1 MQLKFDCLSATE
13 KDALH
18 QRVLHVLEHVGI
30 GVGSAGALDLL
41 SEAGARVDRER
52 RTATLPPELVVSCL
66 EKAPGSVR
74 LAARDAAHDLVVGA
88 GSPLACCTDGMA
100 TMVCDDVTD
109 EVREATREDMAYY
122 YGLYD
127 ALDELD
133 FIWTSLTL
141 GERDPLRVGL
151 ETDLIALESTSKHVQ
166 SVVAHSPGQVPPLL
180 EMLEAIAGAPMH
192 ERPIYSSLHCPV
204 SPLRFE
210 GDKLDASLAL
220 ARHGVPILI
229 HPLPL
234 LGTTAPMSVL
244 GTTVITLAE
253 LLAAVTIFQL
263 AAPGCALMVVAIGGS
278 THLRT
283 GGYLC
288 GAPEV
293 ALVDMAS
300 LSMTREYGLPTMSG
314 GMSTDAKAANYQ
326 AGSEAALL
334 AVPSVLC
341 GADMLTGAGLVD
353 SDMAVSTAK
362 AVLDCDTIG
371 SVRRLLEV
379 PDAVDD
385 TSTLLDDIAAVGPGG
400 QFLARR
406 SSRENSR
413 RGEIWRASVFQRDG
427 LAAYA
432 GRSLVND
439 ALQRAEALLAAHEP
453 TPIPDNARREARSAF
468 ERYARS
474 AGDAGQWTRS
484 S

>member
-1 MQLKFDCLSATE
+1 MHLRFDCLSPAE
-13 KDALH
+13 KEALH
-18 QRVLHVLEHVGI
+18 QRVLHVLAHVGI
-30 GVGSAGALDLL
+30 GVGSDAALDLL

-52 RTATLPPELVVSCL
+52 RTAKLPAELVESCL
-66 EKAPGSVR
+66 EKAPGTVR

-100 TMVCDDVTD
+100 TMVLDDVTR
-109 EVREATREDMAYY
+109 EVREATRDDLVYY
-122 YGLYD
+122 YTLYD

-133 FIWTSLTL
+133 FIWTSLTV

-166 SVVAHSPGQVPPLL
+166 SVVAHSPEQVPPLL
-180 EMLEAIAGAPMH
+180 QMLEAIAGAPLF

-210 GDKLDASLAL
+210 GEKLDASIEL

-244 GTTVITLAE
+244 GTAVITLAE
-253 LLAAVTIFQL
+253 ILAAVTIFQL

-278 THLRT
+278 AHLRT
-283 GGYLC
+283 GAYLC

-293 ALVDMAS
+293 ALIDMAT
-300 LSMTREYGLPTMSG
+300 LAMTRRYGLPSMSG
-314 GMSTDAKAANYQ
+314 GLSSDAKAANFQ
-326 AGSEAALL
+326 AGSEGALL
-334 AVPSVLC
+334 ATTSVLC
-341 GADMLTGAGLVD
+341 GADLLTGAGLVD

-371 SVRRLLEV
+371 SVKRLLQV
-379 PDAVDD
+379 PDGVDD
-385 TSTLLDDIAAVGPGG
+385 ASTLIEDIAAVGPGG

-406 SSRENSR
+406 SSRENAR
-413 RGEIWRASVFQRDG
+413 RGEIWRPAAFQRE
-427 LAAYA
+427 AASAYA
-432 GRSLVND
+432 GRSLVSD
-439 ALQRAEALLAAHEP
+439 ALERAEAVLAAHVP
-453 TPIPDNARREARSAF
+453 TPIPDDARREARAAF
-468 ERYARS
+468 EQYSRR
-474 AGDAGQWTRS
+474 AG
-484 S
+484 

>member
-1 MQLKFDCLSATE
+1 MHLQFDCLSAPE

-18 QRVLHVLEHVGI
+18 QRVLHVLEEVGI
-30 GVGSAGALDLL
+30 GVGSALALDLL
-41 SEAGARVDRER
+41 AEAGALVDRER
-52 RTATLPPELVVSCL
+52 RLAKLPPDLVERCL
-66 EKAPGSVR
+66 EQAPATVR
-74 LAARDAAHDLVVGA
+74 LAAREPARDLKVGGGA
-88 GSPLACCTDGMA
+88 PLACCTDGMA
-100 TMVCDDVTD
+100 TLVFDDLSGG
-109 EVREATREDMAYY
+109 VRDATRDDLAYY

-133 FIWTSLTL
+133 FIWTSLTV
-141 GERDPLRVGL
+141 GERDPLRIGL

-166 SVVAHSPGQVPPLL
+166 SVVAHSPAQVPPLL
-180 EMLEAIAGAPMH
+180 EMLEIIAGASPH

-210 GDKLDASLAL
+210 GEKLDASIEL
-220 ARHGVPILI
+220 ARHGVPLLI

-234 LGTTAPMSVL
+234 IGTTAPMSVL
-244 GTTVITLAE
+244 GTSVITLAE
-253 LLAAVTIFQL
+253 ILAAVTIFQL

-293 ALVDMAS
+293 ALMDMAC
-300 LSMTREYGLPTMSG
+300 LSMIRRYGLPSMSG
-314 GMSTDAKAANYQ
+314 GMSTDAKAANFQ
-326 AGSEAALL
+326 AGSEGALL

-371 SVRRLLEV
+371 SVKRLLEL
-379 PDAVDD
+379 PRAVDAA
-385 TSTLLDDIAAVGPGG
+385 STLIDDIAAVGPGG

-413 RGEIWRASVFQRDG
+413 RGEIWRAAVFQREG
-427 LAAYA
+427 LAEYA
-432 GRSLVND
+432 GRTLVDD
-439 ALQRAEALLAAHEP
+439 ALERARVLLAGHVP
-453 TPIPDNARREARSAF
+453 VPIPEDDRREARAAF
-468 ERYARS
+468 ERYAR
-474 AGDAGQWTRS
+474 TVE
-484 S
+484 

>member
-1 MQLKFDCLSATE
+1 MHLKFDCLSAAE

-30 GVGSAGALDLL
+30 GVGSAVALDLL
-41 SEAGARVDRER
+41 ADAGACVDRER
-52 RTATLPPELVVSCL
+52 RTATLPPGLVESCL

-74 LAARDAAHDLVVGA
+74 LAARDAAHDLLVGA

-100 TMVCDDVTD
+100 TMVFDDATD
-109 EVREATREDMAYY
+109 EVRDATRDDLVYY

-127 ALDELD
+127 ALEELD

-141 GERDPLRVGL
+141 GEMDPLRVGL

-166 SVVAHSPGQVPPLL
+166 SVVAHSPEQVAPLL
-180 EMLEAIAGAPMH
+180 EILEALAGAPLR

-210 GDKLDASLAL
+210 GDKLDASIEL
-220 ARHGVPILI
+220 ARHGAPILI

-244 GTTVITLAE
+244 GATVITLAE

-283 GGYLC
+283 GGFLC

-300 LSMTREYGLPTMSG
+300 LAMTRQYGLPTMSG
-314 GMSTDAKAANYQ
+314 GMLSDAKAANFQ
-326 AGSEAALL
+326 AGSEGALL
-334 AVPSVLC
+334 AATSVLC
-341 GADMLTGAGLVD
+341 GADLLTGAGLVN

-371 SVRRLLEV
+371 SVKRLLEM
-379 PDAVDD
+379 PDSVDD
-385 TSTLLDDIAAVGPGG
+385 ASTLIEDIAAVGPGG

-413 RGEIWRASVFQRDG
+413 RGEIWRSSVFQREG
-427 LAAYA
+427 PSAHA
-432 GRSLVND
+432 GRSLVSD
-439 ALQRAEALLAAHEP
+439 ALERAEAVLAAHV
-453 TPIPDNARREARSAF
+453 TKPIPDDARREARAAL
-468 ERYARS
+468 ERYTRG
-474 AGDAGQWTRS
+474 AGS
-484 S
+484 H

>member
-1 MQLKFDCLSATE
+1 MSAAE

-30 GVGSAGALDLL
+30 GVGSTVALDLL
-41 SEAGARVDRER
+41 ADAGACVDRER
-52 RTATLPPELVVSCL
+52 RAATLPPELVESCL
-66 EKAPGSVR
+66 QKAPASVR
-74 LAARDAAHDLVVGA
+74 LAARDPAHDLLVGV

-100 TMVCDDVTD
+100 TMVFDDVTTK
-109 EVREATREDMAYY
+109 VRDATRDDLVYY

-127 ALDELD
+127 ALEELD

-141 GERDPLRVGL
+141 GDRDPLRVGL
-151 ETDLIALESTSKHVQ
+151 ETDLIALESTSKHLQ
-166 SVVAHSPGQVPPLL
+166 SVVAHSPEQVPPLL
-180 EMLEAIAGAPMH
+180 EMLEAIAGAPLA

-210 GDKLDASLAL
+210 GEKLDASIEL

-253 LLAAVTIFQL
+253 ILAAVTIFQL
-263 AAPGCALMVVAIGGS
+263 AAPGCALMVVAIGGCA
-278 THLRT
+278 HLRT
-283 GGYLC
+283 GGFLC
-288 GAPEV
+288 GTPEV
-293 ALVDMAS
+293 ALVDMAG
-300 LSMTREYGLPTMSG
+300 LAMTRQYGLPSMSG
-314 GMSTDAKAANYQ
+314 GMLSDAHAADFQ
-326 AGSEAALL
+326 AGSEGALL
-334 AVPSVLC
+334 AATSVLC
-341 GADMLTGAGLVD
+341 GADLLTGAGLVN

-371 SVRRLLEV
+371 SVKRLLEM

-385 TSTLLDDIAAVGPGG
+385 ASTLIEDIAAVGPGG

-413 RGEIWRASVFQRDG
+413 RGEIWCPSVFQRDG
-427 LAAYA
+427 LSAHA
-432 GRSLVND
+432 GRSLVSD
-439 ALQRAEALLAAHEP
+439 ALERAAALLAAHAP
-453 TPIPDNARREARSAF
+453 TPIPDDACRQARAAF
-468 ERYARS
+468 ERYVRS
-474 AGDAGQWTRS
+474 AGSR
-484 S
+484 

>member
-1 MQLKFDCLSATE
+1 MHLGFDCLSDAE

-18 QRVLHVLEHVGI
+18 QRVLHVLGHVGI
-30 GVGSAGALDLL
+30 GVGSATVLDLL
-41 SEAGARVDRER
+41 AEAGALVDRGR
-52 RTATLPPELVVSCL
+52 RTAKLPPALVESCL
-66 EKAPGSVR
+66 EKAPASVR
-74 LAARDAAHDLVVGA
+74 LAGRDSARDLVVGA

-100 TMVCDDVTD
+100 TMVFDDLTN
-109 EVREATREDMAYY
+109 EVRDATRDDLAYF

-133 FIWTSLTL
+133 FIWTSVTV

-166 SVVAHSPGQVPPLL
+166 SVVAHSPEQVPPLL
-180 EMLEAIAGAPMH
+180 EMLEAIAGASLH

-210 GDKLDASLAL
+210 GEKLDASIEL
-220 ARHGVPILI
+220 ARNGVPLLI

-234 LGTTAPMSVL
+234 IGTTAPMSVL
-244 GTTVITLAE
+244 GTSVITLAE

-263 AAPGCALMVVAIGGS
+263 AAPACGLMVVAIGGS

-293 ALVDMAS
+293 ALIDMAC
-300 LSMTREYGLPTMSG
+300 LSMTRHYGLPSMSG
-314 GMSTDAKAANYQ
+314 GMSADAKAADFQ
-326 AGSEAALL
+326 AGSEGALL
-334 AVPSVLC
+334 AVPSALC

-371 SVRRLLEV
+371 SVKRLLVMPE
-379 PDAVDD
+379 AVDD
-385 TSTLLDDIAAVGPGG
+385 ASTLIDDIVAVGPGG

-413 RGEIWRASVFQRDG
+413 SGEIWRASVFRRES
-427 LAAYA
+427 LSEYS
-432 GRSLVND
+432 GRSLVSD
-439 ALQRAEALLAAHEP
+439 ALERAQALLAAHTP
-453 TPIPDNARREARSAF
+453 LPIPEDVRRVARATF
-468 ERYARS
+468 ERYSRT
-474 AGDAGQWTRS
+474 AG
-484 S
+484 

>member
-1 MQLKFDCLSATE
+1 MNLKFDCLSATE

-30 GVGSAGALDLL
+30 GVGSAVALDLL
-41 SEAGARVDRER
+41 ADAGARVDRER
-52 RTATLPPELVVSCL
+52 RTATLPPELVESCL
-66 EKAPGSVR
+66 KKAPGSVR
-74 LAARDAAHDLVVGA
+74 LAARDSSHDLLVGA

-100 TMVCDDVTD
+100 TMVFDDSTN
-109 EVREATREDMAYY
+109 EVRDATRDDLAYY

-127 ALDELD
+127 ALEELD

-141 GERDPLRVGL
+141 GEIDPLRVGL

-166 SVVAHSPGQVPPLL
+166 SVVAHSPEQVAPLL
-180 EMLEAIAGAPMH
+180 EILEAIAGAPLH

-210 GDKLDASLAL
+210 GDKLDASIEL
-220 ARHGVPILI
+220 ARRGAPILI

-244 GTTVITLAE
+244 GTTVVTLAE

-293 ALVDMAS
+293 ALIDMAC
-300 LSMTREYGLPTMSG
+300 LAMTRQYGLPSMSG
-314 GMSTDAKAANYQ
+314 GLFSDAKSANYQ
-326 AGSEAALL
+326 AGSEGALL
-334 AVPSVLC
+334 ATSSVLC
-341 GADMLTGAGLVD
+341 GADLLTGAGLVN

-362 AVLDCDTIG
+362 TILDCDTIG
-371 SVRRLLEV
+371 SVKRLLEM
-379 PDAVDD
+379 PELVDD
-385 TSTLLDDIAAVGPGG
+385 ASTLIEDIAAVGPGG

-413 RGEIWRASVFQRDG
+413 RGEIWRPSVFQRDS
-427 LAAYA
+427 LSEYA
-432 GRSLVND
+432 GRSLVSD
-439 ALQRAEALLAAHEP
+439 ALERAQTVLAAHVP
-453 TPIPDNARREARSAF
+453 TPIPDDTRREARAVF
-468 ERYARS
+468 ERYAHGVGS
-474 AGDAGQWTRS
+474 H
-484 S
+484 

>member
-1 MQLKFDCLSATE
+1 MHLQFECLSAAE

-30 GVGSAGALDLL
+30 GVGSAVALDLL
-41 SEAGARVDRER
+41 SEAGACVDKGL
-52 RTATLPPELVVSCL
+52 RTATLPPELVESCL

-74 LAARDAAHDLVVGA
+74 LAARDAAHDLLVGA

-100 TMVCDDVTD
+100 TMVFDDVTG
-109 EVREATREDMAYY
+109 EVRDSTRDDLAYY

-127 ALDELD
+127 ALEELD

-166 SVVAHSPGQVPPLL
+166 SVVAHSPEQVPPLL
-180 EMLEAIAGAPMH
+180 EMLEAIAGAPLP

-210 GDKLDASLAL
+210 GDKLDASIEL

-253 LLAAVTIFQL
+253 ILAAVTIFQL

-283 GGYLC
+283 GQYLC

-293 ALVDMAS
+293 ALVNMAG
-300 LSMTREYGLPTMSG
+300 LAMTRQYGLPSMSA
-314 GMSTDAKAANYQ
+314 GMSSDAKAANFQ
-326 AGSEAALL
+326 AGSEGALM
-334 AVPSVLC
+334 AVSSVLC
-341 GADMLTGAGLVD
+341 GANILTGAGLVD

-371 SVRRLLEV
+371 SVKRLLEV

-385 TSTLLDDIAAVGPGG
+385 TSTLMEDIAAVGPGG

-413 RGEIWRASVFQRDG
+413 RGEIWRPSAFQRDG
-427 LAAYA
+427 LSAYA
-432 GRSLVND
+432 GRSLVSD
-439 ALQRAEALLAAHEP
+439 ALERAAALLAMHVP
-453 TPIPDNARREARSAF
+453 TPIPDDARSAARAAF
-468 ERYARS
+468 ERYARG
-474 AGDAGQWTRS
+474 AGSDSR
-484 S
+484 

>member
-1 MQLKFDCLSATE
+1 MHLKFDCLSAAE

-30 GVGSAGALDLL
+30 WVGSTVALDLL
-41 SEAGARVDRER
+41 SEAGAGVNRER
-52 RTATLPPELVVSCL
+52 RIVTLAPELVESCL

-74 LAARDAAHDLVVGA
+74 LAARDSANDLLVGA

-100 TMVCDDVTD
+100 TMVYDDATD
-109 EVREATREDMAYY
+109 EMRDATRDDLAYY

-127 ALDELD
+127 ALEELD

-141 GERDPLRVGL
+141 GEIDPLRVGL

-166 SVVAHSPGQVPPLL
+166 SVVAHSPEQVAPLL
-180 EMLEAIAGAPMH
+180 EMLEVIAGAPLR

-210 GDKLDASLAL
+210 GEKLDASIEL

-244 GTTVITLAE
+244 GTAVITLAE
-253 LLAAVTIFQL
+253 ILAAVTIFQL

-283 GGYLC
+283 GGFLC

-293 ALVDMAS
+293 ALVDMAC
-300 LSMTREYGLPTMSG
+300 LTMTRQYGLPNMSG
-314 GMSTDAKAANYQ
+314 GMLSDAKAADFQ
-326 AGSEAALL
+326 AGSEGALL
-334 AVPSVLC
+334 AATSVLC

-362 AVLDCDTIG
+362 AILDCDTIG
-371 SVRRLLEV
+371 SVKRLLEL

-385 TSTLLDDIAAVGPGG
+385 ASTLIEDIAAVGPGG

-413 RGEIWRASVFQRDG
+413 RGEIWRPSAFQRESFS
-427 LAAYA
+427 AHA
-432 GRSLVND
+432 GRSLVSD
-439 ALQRAEALLAAHEP
+439 ALERAEALLAAHVP
-453 TPIPDNARREARSAF
+453 TPIPDDARREARAVF
-468 ERYARS
+468 ERYLR
-474 AGDAGQWTRS
+474 DAGGR
-484 S
+484 

>member
-1 MQLKFDCLSATE
+1 MHLQFECLSAAE

-30 GVGSAGALDLL
+30 GVASTVALELLADAGA
-41 SEAGARVDRER
+41 GVDRER
-52 RTATLPPELVVSCL
+52 RTATLPPQLVESCL

-74 LAARDAAHDLVVGA
+74 LAARNAAHDLRVGA

-100 TMVCDDVTD
+100 TMVFDDVTN
-109 EVREATREDMAYY
+109 EVRDSTRDDLAYY

-127 ALDELD
+127 ALEELD

-166 SVVAHSPGQVPPLL
+166 SVVAHSPEQVPPLL
-180 EMLEAIAGAPMH
+180 EMLEAIAGAPLH

-210 GDKLDASLAL
+210 GDKLDASMEL
-220 ARHGVPILI
+220 ARHGVPILV

-234 LGTTAPMSVL
+234 LGTTAPLSVL
-244 GTTVITLAE
+244 GTTVMALAE
-253 LLAAVTIFQL
+253 ILAAVTIFQL
-263 AAPGCALMVVAIGGS
+263 AAPGCPLMVVAIGGS

-300 LSMTREYGLPTMSG
+300 LVMTRQYGLPSMSG
-314 GMSTDAKAANYQ
+314 GMTSDAKAANFQ
-326 AGSEAALL
+326 AGSEGALL
-334 AVPSVLC
+334 AVSSVLC
-341 GADMLTGAGLVD
+341 GADLLTGAGLVD

-371 SVRRLLEV
+371 SVKRLLEL
-379 PDAVDD
+379 PDTVDD
-385 TSTLLDDIAAVGPGG
+385 ASTLIDDIAAVGPGG

-413 RGEIWRASVFQRDG
+413 RGEIWRPSAFQRDG
-427 LAAYA
+427 LSAYT
-432 GRSLVND
+432 GRSLVSD
-439 ALQRAEALLAAHEP
+439 ALERAEALLATHVP
-453 TPIPDNARREARSAF
+453 TPIPDDALREARAAF
-468 ERYARS
+468 ERYARG
-474 AGDAGQWTRS
+474 AGAGS
-484 S
+484 L

>member
-1 MQLKFDCLSATE
+1 MHLKFECLSPAE

-30 GVGSAGALDLL
+30 GVGSTVALDLL
-41 SEAGARVDRER
+41 ADAGARVDRER
-52 RTATLPPELVVSCL
+52 RTATLPPELVESRL
-66 EKAPGSVR
+66 AKAPSTVR
-74 LAARDAAHDLVVGA
+74 LAARDAARDLLVGA

-100 TMVCDDVTD
+100 TMVFDDATG
-109 EVREATREDMAYY
+109 EVRDSTREDLAYY

-141 GERDPLRVGL
+141 GDRDPLRVGL

-166 SVVAHSPGQVPPLL
+166 SVVAHSPEQVPPLL
-180 EMLEAIAGAPMH
+180 EMLEAIAGAPLH

-210 GDKLDASLAL
+210 GDKLDASIEL
-220 ARHGVPILI
+220 ARSGAPILI

-234 LGTTAPMSVL
+234 LGTTGPMSVL
-244 GTTVITLAE
+244 GTTVIALAE
-253 LLAAVTIFQL
+253 ILAAVTIFQL

-300 LSMTREYGLPTMSG
+300 LVMTRQYGLPSMSG
-314 GMSTDAKAANYQ
+314 GMSTDAKAANFQ
-326 AGSEAALL
+326 AGSEGALL
-334 AVPSVLC
+334 AATSVLC
-341 GADMLTGAGLVD
+341 GADLLTGAGLVD

-371 SVRRLLEV
+371 SVKRLLEV

-385 TSTLLDDIAAVGPGG
+385 ASTLVEDIAAVGPGG

-413 RGEIWRASVFQRDG
+413 RGEIWQSSAFQRDG
-427 LAAYA
+427 LSAYA
-432 GRSLVND
+432 GRSLVSD
-439 ALQRAEALLAAHEP
+439 ALERAEAMLAAHEP
-453 TPIPDNARREARSAF
+453 TPIPDDARREARAAF
-468 ERYARS
+468 ERYAHG
-474 AGDAGQWTRS
+474 AGAGS
-484 S
+484 H

>member
-1 MQLKFDCLSATE
+1 MHLQFDCLSAAE
-13 KDALH
+13 KEALH

-30 GVGSAGALDLL
+30 DVGSTVAMDLL
-41 SEAGARVDRER
+41 AEAGARIDEDRSV
-52 RTATLPPELVVSCL
+52 ATLPPALVESCL
-66 EKAPGSVR
+66 EKAPAKVR
-74 LAARDAAHDLVVGA
+74 LAARDSIHDLVVGA

-100 TMVCDDVTD
+100 TMVFDDETD
-109 EVREATREDMAYY
+109 QVREATREDLAYY
-122 YGLYD
+122 YSLYD

-133 FIWTSLTL
+133 FIWTSVTL

-166 SVVAHSPGQVPPLL
+166 SVVAHSPEQVPPLL
-180 EMLEAIAGAPMH
+180 EILETVAGAPLS

-210 GDKLDASLAL
+210 REKLDASIDL

-234 LGTTAPMSVL
+234 LGTTAPMSIL
-244 GTTVITLAE
+244 GATVITLAE
-253 LLAAVTIFQL
+253 ILAAVTIFQL

-283 GGYLC
+283 GKFLC
-288 GAPEV
+288 GTPEV
-293 ALVDMAS
+293 ALIDMAS
-300 LSMTREYGLPTMSG
+300 LAMTRQYGLPSMSG
-314 GMSTDAKAANYQ
+314 GMSVDAKAANFQ
-326 AGSEAALL
+326 AGSEGAML

-371 SVRRLLEV
+371 SVRRLLEL

-385 TSTLLDDIAAVGPGG
+385 ASTLIEDIAAVGPGG

-406 SSRENSR
+406 SSRDNAR
-413 RGEIWRASVFQRDG
+413 RGEIWRPSVFQRDG
-427 LAAYA
+427 LSAYE
-432 GRSLVND
+432 GRSLVSD
-439 ALQRAEALLAAHEP
+439 ALERAAALLAARVP
-453 TPIPDNARREARSAF
+453 TPIPDDARREARAVF
-468 ERYARS
+468 ERYARA
-474 AGDAGQWTRS
+474 AGVRNH
-484 S
+484 